1 MKISAFRKLIRE
13 EVKKVLKESIIGD
26 LAVDKSVYKKLGV
39 SGENEGMLD
48 SVQSS
53 HQTKLLKRLRGTEGV
68 VEIYQIVG
76 TPYIVTDEEGGFGDI
91 FLKSDMQKI
100 VASVKDGSFFDF
112 DV

>member
-1 MKISAFRKLIRE
+1 MKVSEFRKLIRE

-26 LAVDKSVYKKLGV
+26 LAVDRSVYKKLGI

-48 SVQSS
+48 SVQER
-53 HQTKLLKRLRGTEGV
+53 HKTKLLKRVPGDPSD
-68 VEIYQIVG
+68 VEIYEILG